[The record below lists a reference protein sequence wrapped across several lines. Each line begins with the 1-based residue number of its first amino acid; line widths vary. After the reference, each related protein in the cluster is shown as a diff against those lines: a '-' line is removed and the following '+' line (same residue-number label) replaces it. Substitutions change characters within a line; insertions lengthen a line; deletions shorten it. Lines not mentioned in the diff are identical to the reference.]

1 MKNMLQLLVIL
12 TLFAVS
18 LVLTN
23 CASGSLQAKNNSRG
37 ASTAGKGHDG
47 SGFSEDNSSFDEYD
61 RIDDAQEK
69 NKSLAES
76 SRTDNQAEDS
86 VQMNDKF
93 YQKGIAS
100 WYGREFHGKDTASGE
115 KFDMNKLTA
124 AHKTLPF
131 GTVVRIKNIQNN
143 KIVNVR
149 INDRG
154 PYRGNRI
161 IDLSYG
167 AAKELGLL
175 GSGQALVGLNIVGEK
190 SKTVASEDENFGFDE
205 RNVEPV
211 VDENISMKN
220 YNEESSDDE
229 TFALQAGA
237 FYSMKNAENQ
247 KMKVEELTNRP
258 AVIIRDGDLYKVR
271 IEGIASRNT
280 CDKFKKILETDNITT
295 YVLKKKIR

>member
-1 MKNMLQLLVIL
+1 
-12 TLFAVS
+12 
-18 LVLTN
+18 
-23 CASGSLQAKNNSRG
+23 
-37 ASTAGKGHDG
+37 
-47 SGFSEDNSSFDEYD
+47 
-61 RIDDAQEK
+61 
-69 NKSLAES
+69 
-76 SRTDNQAEDS
+76 
-86 VQMNDKF
+86 
-93 YQKGIAS
+93 
-100 WYGREFHGKDTASGE
+100 
-115 KFDMNKLTA
+115 MNKLTA

-143 KIVNVR
+143 KTVNVR

-258 AVIIRDGDLYKVR
+258 AVIIRNGDLYKVR

-295 YVLKKKIR
+295 YVLQKKIR